1 MHLYQN
7 RKRIRNRKLWLGIA
21 AFAVV
26 IAIFWLLFTRFTK
39 RTDERELALVEDAI
53 RRAMVTCYAIE
64 GRYPESFTYLSDNY
78 GVVVDEGRYY
88 VRFEAFA
95 SNVMPSV
102 TVLRKG
108 GAS

>member
-1 MHLYQN
+1 MHLYEN
-7 RKRIRNRKLWLGIA
+7 RKRIGNKKLWIGIA
-21 AFAVV
+21 AFIVV
-26 IAIFWLLFTRFTK
+26 LVLFGLLFTRFT
-39 RTDERELALVEDAI
+39 RQNDARETALVENAI

-64 GRYPESFTYLSDNY
+64 GRYPASFAYLSENY

-102 TVLRKG
+102 SVLRKG